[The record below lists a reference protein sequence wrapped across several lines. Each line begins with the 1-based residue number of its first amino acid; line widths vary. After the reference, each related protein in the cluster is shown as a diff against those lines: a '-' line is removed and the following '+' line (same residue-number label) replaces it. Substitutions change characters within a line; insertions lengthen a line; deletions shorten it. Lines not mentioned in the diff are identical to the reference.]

1 MDNKFK
7 SNRNGQ
13 FTVVIGR
20 LWKSWMAGY
29 TLFYYFFNK
38 YLLLLFPFFLRVSC
52 IEEEIWFHGA
62 LVLNLLLTVCGSVL
76 CHIIM
81 VWLHDADFAF
91 WPYCSYELE
100 RVVLDKRCSHLS
112 SGMESTEHFACI
124 KKLVFTG
131 GFIIFLWS
139 LPMLASI
146 CLFSLTVKH
155 LCGYLFIPSLG

>member
-1 MDNKFK
+1 MV
-7 SNRNGQ
+7 S
-13 FTVVIGR
+13 
-20 LWKSWMAGY
+20 LLLLLAGY
-29 TLFYYFFNK
+29 ENPEWQAIPCFIISLENIYY
-38 YLLLLFPFFLRVSC
+38 YYYLFPFFLGVSC

-62 LVLNLLLTVCGSVL
+62 LVLNLFLTDCGSVL
-76 CHIIM
+76 CHTWM
-81 VWLHDADFAF
+81 VWLDADFAF

-112 SGMESTEHFACI
+112 SGMESTEHFAHI

-139 LPMLASI
+139 LPMLTSI